1 MKLIKLIESVYKLV
15 DELKLTA
22 KLYFS
27 KCTCSTNL
35 LFLAGTKHPCCDHD
49 FDSHVH
55 TYIENLADN
64 GLSQDE
70 GGSISHC
77 QHGVRYREVPL
88 PSATSVPC
96 QPIQCWL
103 NNLFCRPVSQAMK
116 VKFFLPLD
124 HVLPPLGTYTLFLIA
139 RCP

>member
-1 MKLIKLIESVYKLV
+1 MKKTCYHGDGGGYMKMIKLIESVYKLV

-27 KCTCSTNL
+27 KCTCSTYL

-70 GGSISHC
+70 GESISHC
-77 QHGVRYREVPL
+77 PIFAMCVPAMV
-88 PSATSVPC
+88 SATERFHYPVQQVSHANLYSV
-96 QPIQCWL
+96 
-103 NNLFCRPVSQAMK
+103 V
-116 VKFFLPLD
+116 
-124 HVLPPLGTYTLFLIA
+124 
-139 RCP
+139 

>member
-27 KCTCSTNL
+27 KCTCTTNL

-77 QHGVRYREVPL
+77 PIFAMCVPAWCPL
-88 PSATSVPC
+88 QRGSTT
-96 QPIQCWL
+96 QC
-103 NNLFCRPVSQAMK
+103 NKCPM
-116 VKFFLPLD
+116 P
-124 HVLPPLGTYTLFLIA
+124 TYTVLVK
-139 RCP
+139 